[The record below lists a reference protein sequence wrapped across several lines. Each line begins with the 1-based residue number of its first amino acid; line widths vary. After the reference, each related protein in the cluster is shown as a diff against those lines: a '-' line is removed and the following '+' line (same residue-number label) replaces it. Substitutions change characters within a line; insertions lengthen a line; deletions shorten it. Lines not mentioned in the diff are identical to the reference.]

1 MPSSEIQISHAEKQ
15 NLFGEGSKN
24 LNAEQLT
31 DQILSSLKTV
41 ISNFAQQVIAPGRS
55 ISAINIPASCIRFS
69 LGEQGLENIKIF
81 SAETRGISMNTT
93 TTTLTDESGF
103 NPTTKTNVSDNQQIN
118 LRTFPSARIIK
129 KTYCRRKKEI
139 RKEQEPIFGPS
150 YLEESSRK
158 KRNIKEIESS
168 GRILRGHK
176 RNRTPVSDNK
186 LRRSTRVQLRNKG
199 SKPAPAD
206 PPQASRSGRRASK
219 KIRSHAQLAGDLI
232 ITDFNQDVEFPGL
245 DTIEKMG
252 TAYPEIP
259 VTVIQNVAISRC
271 GLAPSVVTADRLLQN
286 KKDNEQGERSRDE
299 NTEVSN
305 E

>member
-1 MPSSEIQISHAEKQ
+1 
-15 NLFGEGSKN
+15 
-24 LNAEQLT
+24 
-31 DQILSSLKTV
+31 
-41 ISNFAQQVIAPGRS
+41 
-55 ISAINIPASCIRFS
+55 
-69 LGEQGLENIKIF
+69 
-81 SAETRGISMNTT
+81 MNTT

-245 DTIEKMG
+245 DTIEKNG
-252 TAYPEIP
+252 YCLP
-259 VTVIQNVAISRC
+259 
-271 GLAPSVVTADRLLQN
+271 
-286 KKDNEQGERSRDE
+286 
-299 NTEVSN
+299 
-305 E
+305 